1 MIHITVTD
9 RELKWTAIV
18 IGFLILASGVLGQ
31 AAPPADKY
39 KPSEVQHLRLENAQ
53 LKAINAQ
60 QQLNEACG
68 SPGTPGSLAKEF
80 SARLQALGDEAV
92 KVRKENNWPE
102 TVVFN
107 NGTLTYAEQPPAPKP
122 ADPPAEEKKP

>member
-18 IGFLILASGVLGQ
+18 IGILILASGILAQ
-31 AAPPADKY
+31 SPPQDKF

-60 QQLNEACG
+60 QQMTEACG
-68 SPGTPGSLAKEF
+68 SPGAPGVLAKEF
-80 SARLQALGDEAV
+80 SARLQALSDEAV
-92 KVRKENNWPE
+92 KVRRENSWPDS
-102 TVVFN
+102 VVFN
-107 NGTLTYAEQPPAPKP
+107 NQDLSFAEQPPPTKP
-122 ADPPAEEKKP
+122 ADAPKQEGKP